1 MGLGAS
7 SGVCSIYLSILEV
20 PFLSPDFVSSKILT
34 VTIFEARRKI
44 FISYFFQQ
52 TDLSV
57 AEDGTMTITKSGNT
71 TGISKIEYQ
80 SVAKK
85 THIYDLS
92 GKELPQSNS
101 SLHGI
106 MIVKQGKITRKIIR

>member
-57 AEDGTMTITKSGNT
+57 AEDIQSFCCSIGTSG
-71 TGISKIEYQ
+71 
-80 SVAKK
+80 
-85 THIYDLS
+85 LS
-92 GKELPQSNS
+92 AE
-101 SLHGI
+101 
-106 MIVKQGKITRKIIR
+106 TRSYSPRFSWLSPYATDNLS